1 MKRISQEEKL
11 KFYEERRKEDRKKM
25 QEIKKKISNKLHE
38 EEYETYKKLYFVFK
52 ADDSIRD
59 ISYEDLK
66 TISNEDLYAI
76 IFEDK
81 NNSATDSNTSSDQE
95 NE

>member
-1 MKRISQEEKL
+1 MKEFL
-11 KFYEERRKEDRKKM
+11 
-25 QEIKKKISNKLHE
+25 
-38 EEYETYKKLYFVFK
+38 
-52 ADDSIRD
+52 SIRD

-81 NNSATDSNTSSDQE
+81 NNSATDNNTSSDQE
-95 NE
+95 SE